1 MKTSTLK
8 IRSILLL
15 FVLVL
20 VAPGCREGG
29 SSSDTT
35 EESAEV
41 SESSSALSTSS
52 SGDPTDNGEVRFNLD
67 GAQWVSGPPGHPH
80 MNFEEEAITDDQ
92 KMVRIEALAADGSYI
107 ALTVY
112 SDSGIG
118 VGTYAITDRGML
130 GFYKPDFNE
139 GESFQTGGMPDNPG
153 SITITRMTNEEV
165 EGTFQFAMRSSGD
178 PENIKQVTNGSFTMR
193 FTRI

>member
-1 MKTSTLK
+1 MKIATATT
-8 IRSILLL
+8 RSVL
-15 FVLVL
+15 FLATVLLVL
-20 VAPGCREGG
+20 LGCREGG
-29 SSSDTT
+29 SSADTA
-35 EESAEV
+35 EETTEV
-41 SESSSALSTSS
+41 SESSTPLTSS
-52 SGDPTDNGEVRFNLD
+52 SGDPTDNGEVRFALD

-112 SDSGIG
+112 NESG
-118 VGTYAITDRGML
+118 VGAGTYPITNQGML

-139 GESFQTGGMPDNPG
+139 GESFQTGGMDGNPG
-153 SITITRMTNEEV
+153 SITISRMTHDEV

-178 PENIKQVTNGSFTMR
+178 PENIKQVTAGSFNMR